1 MTSVSIKKKASK
13 GSDFKFF
20 FSVGLMSKDL
30 PVSET
35 GIVQSLYDELDT
47 KKDWSV
53 KTENS
58 EQDRKLASTE
68 TRDPEAQEP
77 LTVSDSQQ
85 ITEHSTLPS
94 IQEQLTELAQ
104 EIRKISHKLS
114 LVKAECFNAEN

>member
-1 MTSVSIKKKASK
+1 
-13 GSDFKFF
+13 
-20 FSVGLMSKDL
+20 MSKDL

-85 ITEHSTLPS
+85 ITLPS

-104 EIRKISHKLS
+104 EIRQISHKLS